1 MSTESSNED
10 MSAGAAALASATT
23 ESESTSDPEPTPDPT
38 PEPRDEPDPGT
49 DPVPVDSQESDEGL
63 STNPD
68 EASGSSAQIERPED
82 TATHFEAA
90 IEAGVLQDAVANAN
104 RWADEGLAFVTAEG
118 IEIVTVDMANVGLA
132 QSTIYTDVFEKYD
145 IRPGRMGLPLTR
157 LADLLSMADVD
168 DQVTLSLDGETQK
181 LTIRFGAVDYTM
193 ALIDPACIRSQED
206 PDRQG
211 EIEYENNLVV
221 KGSAVRRGID
231 AATVIADF
239 ITFGTAADVGFT
251 MRTDSAE
258 ESSSETIRA
267 GEQEGVDI
275 SELTESS
282 VTFALEHLGDIVTP
296 LPHHGDVQVSLGDDL
311 PIRLEFTTGQG
322 VRTKF
327 LIAPR
332 IDTS

>member
-1 MSTESSNED
+1 

-23 ESESTSDPEPTPDPT
+23 ESEPTPDPEPSDDPT
-38 PEPRDEPDPGT
+38 PEPGDEPDPGT
-49 DPVPVDSQESDEGL
+49 DPVSVGSQESDEGL
-63 STNPD
+63 SANPD
-68 EASGSSAQIERPED
+68 DASGSSAQIKRPED

-90 IEAGVLQDAVANAN
+90 IEAGALQDAVANAN

-118 IEIVTVDMANVGLA
+118 IEIGTVDMANVGLA
-132 QSTIYTDVFEKYD
+132 QTTIYTDVFENYD
-145 IRPGRMGLPLTR
+145 IKPGRMGLPLTW

-168 DQVTLSLDGETQK
+168 DHVQLSLDGETQK

-193 ALIDPACIRSQED
+193 ALIDPACIRYAED

-211 EIEYENNLVV
+211 EIDYDNNLVV
-221 KGSAVRRGID
+221 KGSALRRGID
-231 AATVIADF
+231 AATLIADF
-239 ITFGTAADVGFT
+239 MTFETAADVGFT

-258 ESSSETIRA
+258 ESSRETIRS
-267 GEQEGVDI
+267 GEQEAVDI
-275 SELTESS
+275 SGLTESS
-282 VTFALEHLGDIVTP
+282 VPFALEHLGDIIKP
-296 LPHHGDVQVSLGDDL
+296 LPHQGDVQVSLGDDL
-311 PIRLEFTTGQG
+311 PIRLEFTTDQG